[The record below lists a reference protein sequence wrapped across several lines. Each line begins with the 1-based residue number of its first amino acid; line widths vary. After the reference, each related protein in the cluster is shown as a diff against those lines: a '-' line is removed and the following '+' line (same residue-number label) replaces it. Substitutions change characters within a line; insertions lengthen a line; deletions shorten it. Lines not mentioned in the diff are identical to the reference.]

1 MVYNTVFI
9 NVVKLKAIK
18 RGFSGNIETARMK
31 EAKNDYL
38 TVVCCDMKDVLRNT
52 QTQFYSIPDYVLF
65 VLHHVTAF
73 IIGFVFKR
81 PVKSKIWKPH
91 GLKTIFNTI
100 HCMILN
106 MTIFMVFHVSN
117 IFLNVAMI

>member
-18 RGFSGNIETARMK
+18 RGFSGKILRLRMK

-52 QTQFYSIPDYVLF
+52 QTHILFY
-65 VLHHVTAF
+65 T
-73 IIGFVFKR
+73 
-81 PVKSKIWKPH
+81 
-91 GLKTIFNTI
+91 
-100 HCMILN
+100 
-106 MTIFMVFHVSN
+106 
-117 IFLNVAMI
+117 